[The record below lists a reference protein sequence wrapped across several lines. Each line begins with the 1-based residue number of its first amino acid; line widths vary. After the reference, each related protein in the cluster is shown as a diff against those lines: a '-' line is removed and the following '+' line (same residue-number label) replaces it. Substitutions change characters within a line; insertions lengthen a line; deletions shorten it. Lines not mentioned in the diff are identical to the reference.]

1 MQSFRESSPRLLPAS
16 RLLAALLLA
25 ALAAAGAAA
34 QTTVGRISGTVRDVN
49 GAVLPNVLV
58 TVTNEQTN
66 LVRNVTTDAE
76 GFYVATNLPV
86 GMYSVSVEQAGFK
99 RAVTT
104 QNKLGADDR
113 ITVDVM
119 LEAGNVTETVEVTSA
134 AGETVN
140 TTSAEISRVINRE
153 QVEGLAL
160 NAGNYMQL
168 TTLMPGTAEYNDDAI
183 ANTTGLG
190 VNQPINGNRGN
201 ANNLTVDGGFNLDS
215 GSNNSQINSVG
226 LEFIQEVNVKS
237 SNFSAEFGRNSGASI
252 NVVTRG
258 GTNEYHGGVFENFR
272 NDKLDARDFFA
283 AERRKLRFNHF
294 GWNFGG
300 PIIKDKFFFFGGM
313 EWKKIRRST
322 DATRRTLPT
331 TAELN
336 GDFSLRLRGPD
347 NIVGTADDGAL
358 RDPRN
363 AAATCR
369 APTVNAQGVV
379 TTPAIRT
386 GCFPGNIIP
395 AGRITADGL
404 AIANVFRFAIA
415 GAAAYTD
422 TPTGNNAL
430 IQGDNPFNFR
440 EEIVR
445 LDYRFNNSHSVYGRY
460 IHDNFNLIDPFGTF
474 IGSQLPTI
482 PTNRVRPATSYQ
494 VSHTWLITPT
504 LINEAKV
511 NASWNGQRVPPVGDV
526 WKRETYGFQ
535 FGQLFSG
542 GRFDN
547 SIPNVNVSGFA
558 TWAGASRSL
567 LSPTTDI
574 AFSDNLSINRGAHAF
589 KTGLL
594 VARNRKD
601 QNGRSIYTGDVTFN
615 TGGNPNTSNNALADA
630 LLGNFRTY
638 TEAADDPIAFFR
650 FTQVEGYFTDSWKVN
665 RKLSLELGLRYYNL
679 APIYTQANNIANFV
693 PRLYDPARAVT
704 VSRIGVVT
712 LGPNANRFNGLVRAG
727 AGIPDEERGR
737 VNVSDAA
744 LSAVPTG
751 APRGLYP
758 TYHKFAPR
766 VGFAYA
772 PFADSS
778 TVLRAGFGMFYD
790 RPEGNLIYSQP
801 NLPPFIESAQFNNG
815 NLSDIRG
822 GAAAALGPFGE
833 IHSISE
839 DLDVPYSMNFSVS
852 LQREL
857 PHGFFVEAAYVGN
870 LGRHLISQ
878 PDINQP
884 SFAAIRA
891 NLLLPTAQ
899 QFVTDA
905 LRPYKGYSAIRMRL
919 SDSVSNYNSMQL
931 YATKRK
937 GALSLTAGYTWSKAL
952 ADSSGN
958 GDNLE
963 DAVNNRHFNYGPTSF
978 DRRHVFFATY
988 IFKVPFFQNL
998 RGPGGAVLSGWE
1010 VSGITR
1016 LQTGQ
1021 LLTVTGEAL
1030 LGGGGRR
1037 ADYLGGPVLLPDG
1050 ERGPNGWINPA
1061 AFRAAPDDRR
1071 GTAGVGIVPGPGR
1084 QTWDFS
1090 FRKVFR
1096 FREDVRVQL
1105 KADLF
1110 NAFNRAN
1117 FRNPD
1122 TNWGRLNAAGDCS
1135 PCRSQ
1140 FGTISDTAP
1149 GRQIQLGLKFTF

>member
-1 MQSFRESSPRLLPAS
+1 MQNVRESRPRLLHPS
-16 RLLAALLLA
+16 RLFAALLLA
-25 ALAAAGAAA
+25 ALACAGAAA
-34 QTTVGRISGTVRDVN
+34 QTTAGRISGTVRDAN
-49 GAVLPNVLV
+49 GAVVPNVTV

-66 LVRNVTTDAE
+66 LVRNVTTDDG
-76 GFYVATNLPV
+76 GFYVVTNLPV
-86 GMYSVSVEQAGFK
+86 GTYSVSVEQTGFK
-99 RAVTT
+99 KALKT

-113 ITVDVM
+113 ITVDVV
-119 LEAGNVTETVEVTSA
+119 LEAGNLSETVEVTA
-134 AGETVN
+134 ATGETVN
-140 TTSAEISRVINRE
+140 TTSGEISRVINRE

-168 TTLMPGTAEYNDDAI
+168 TTLIPGTAEYNDDAI

-201 ANNLTVDGGFNLDS
+201 SNNLTVDGGFNLDS

-226 LEFIQEVNVKS
+226 LDFIQEVNVKT

-258 GTNEYHGGVFENFR
+258 GSNEFHGGAFENFR
-272 NDKLDARDFFA
+272 NDRLDAREFFA
-283 AERRKLRFNHF
+283 TDKKKLRFNHF

-300 PIIKDKFFFFGGM
+300 PVVKDKFFFFGGM
-313 EWKKIRRST
+313 EWKKIRRLT

-347 NIVGTADDGAL
+347 GVPGTADDGVL

-363 AAATCR
+363 AATTCV
-369 APTVNAQGVV
+369 APAITNGVV
-379 TTPAIRT
+379 TRAAVRT
-386 GCFPGNIIP
+386 GCFPGNVIP
-395 AGRITADGL
+395 AGRITADGR
-404 AIANVFRFAIA
+404 AIANVFRFAISQ
-415 GAAAYTD
+415 AASYTD
-422 TPTGNNAL
+422 APTGNNAI

-440 EEIVR
+440 EDIIR
-445 LDYRFNNSHSVYGRY
+445 LDYRFNDHHSVYGRY
-460 IHDNFNLIDPFGTF
+460 LHDNFNLIDPFGTF

-482 PTNRVRPATSYQ
+482 PTNRLRPASSYQ

-504 LINEAKV
+504 LINEAKGNV
-511 NASWNGQRVPPVGDV
+511 SFNRQRVPPVGDS

-535 FGQLFSG
+535 FPQLFSG

-574 AFSDNLSINRGAHAF
+574 AFTDNLSINRSSHAF

-615 TGGNPNTSNNALADA
+615 TGGNPNTTNNALADA

-638 TEAADDPIAFFR
+638 TEAADDPIGFFR
-650 FTQVEGYFTDSWKVN
+650 FTQVEAYFTDSWKVS
-665 RKLSLELGLRYYNL
+665 RRLSLELGLRYYNM

-704 VSRIGVVT
+704 VSRTGTVT
-712 LGPNANRFNGLVRAG
+712 VPAGANRFNGLIRAG
-727 AGIPDEERGR
+727 GGIPAGERGR

-744 LSAVPTG
+744 LALVPAG

-758 TYHKFAPR
+758 TYNKFAPR
-766 VGFAYA
+766 VGFSYS
-772 PFADSS
+772 PFSNDS
-778 TVLRAGFGMFYD
+778 TVIRGGFGIFYD

-822 GAAAALGPFGE
+822 GTAAALGPFGE
-833 IHSISE
+833 ISAINE
-839 DLDVPYSMNFSVS
+839 DLEVPYSMNYSLS

-857 PHGFFVEAAYVGN
+857 PRGFFVEAAYVGN

-884 SFAAIRA
+884 SFEAIRA
-891 NLLLPTAQ
+891 NLLLPSSQ

-958 GDNLE
+958 GDNPE
-963 DAVNNRHFNYGPTSF
+963 DAVLNRHFNYGPTSF

-988 IFKVPFFQNL
+988 IYKMPFFRGL
-998 RGPGGAVLSGWE
+998 RGVGGALLSGWE

-1021 LLTVTGEAL
+1021 LLTVTGEAA

-1037 ADYLGGPVLLPDG
+1037 ADYLGGPVLLPEDQ
-1050 ERGPNGWINPA
+1050 RGPDGWINPA
-1061 AFRAAPDDRR
+1061 AFRAAPDVRR
-1071 GTAGVGIVPGPGR
+1071 GNAGVGIVPGPGR
-1084 QTWDFS
+1084 QVWDLS

-1096 FREDVRVQL
+1096 AGEDVRLQF

-1149 GRQIQLGLKFTF
+1149 GRNIQLGLKLTF

>member
-1 MQSFRESSPRLLPAS
+1 MQSVREFRPRLLPAP

-25 ALAAAGAAA
+25 ALAWASASA
-34 QTTVGRISGTVRDVN
+34 QTTVGRISGTVRDAN
-49 GAVLPNVLV
+49 GAVLPNVAV

-66 LVRNVTTDAE
+66 LVRSVTSDGE

-86 GMYSVSVEQAGFK
+86 GTYSVSAEQAGFK
-99 RAVTT
+99 KALAT

-113 ITVDVM
+113 LTVDVI
-119 LEAGNVTETVEVTSA
+119 LEAGSVTETVEVTSA

-237 SNFSAEFGRNSGASI
+237 ANFSAEFGRNSGASI

-258 GTNEYHGGVFENFR
+258 GTNEFHGGAFENFR
-272 NDKLDARDFFA
+272 NDKLDAREFFA

-300 PIIKDKFFFFGGM
+300 PLIKDKFFFFGGM

-336 GDFSLRLRGPD
+336 GDFSARLRGPD
-347 NIVGTADDGAL
+347 NVVGTADDGVL

-363 AAATCR
+363 AATTCV
-369 APTVNAQGVV
+369 APIITNGVV
-379 TTPAIRT
+379 TRAAVRT
-386 GCFPGNIIP
+386 GCFAGNVIP
-395 AGRITADGL
+395 TALITADGRG
-404 AIANVFRFAIA
+404 IANVFRFAISE
-415 GAAAYTD
+415 AAAFAD

-460 IHDNFNLIDPFGTF
+460 LHDNFNLVDPFGTF

-526 WKRETYGFQ
+526 WMRETYGFE
-535 FGQLFSG
+535 FPQLFAG
-542 GRFDN
+542 GRFDD

-558 TWAGASRSL
+558 TFQGASRSL

-574 AFSDNLSINRGAHAF
+574 AFSDNLSINRSAHSL

-601 QNGRSIYTGDVTFN
+601 QNGRSNYAGDVTFN
-615 TGGNPNTSNNALADA
+615 TGGNPNTTNNALADA

-638 TEAADDPIAFFR
+638 TEAADDPIGFFR
-650 FTQVEGYFTDSWKVN
+650 FTQVEAYVTDSWKVS
-665 RKLSLELGLRYYNL
+665 RRLSLELGVRYYNM

-693 PRLYDPARAVT
+693 PRLYDPARAVA
-704 VSRIGVVT
+704 VSRTGVVT
-712 LGPNANRFNGLVRAG
+712 LPAGANRFNGLIRAG
-727 AGIPDEERGR
+727 GGIPEEERGR
-737 VNVSDAA
+737 VSVSEAA
-744 LSAVPTG
+744 LASVPPG

-772 PFADSS
+772 PFDDSS
-778 TVLRAGFGMFYD
+778 TVVRGGFGMFYD

-801 NLPPFIESAQFNNG
+801 NLPPFIESSQFNNG
-815 NLSDIRG
+815 NLSNIRG
-822 GAAAALGPFGE
+822 GAASALGPFGE

-839 DLDVPYSMNFSVS
+839 ELDIPYSMNFSLSV
-852 LQREL
+852 QREL
-857 PHGFFVEAAYVGN
+857 PRGFFVEAAYVGN

-891 NLLLPTAQ
+891 NLLLPANQ
-899 QFVTDA
+899 QFVNDA

-931 YATKRK
+931 YATKRR
-937 GALSLTAGYTWSKAL
+937 GALALTAGYTWSKAL

-963 DAVNNRHFNYGPTSF
+963 DAVENRHFSYGPTSF

-988 IFKVPFFQNL
+988 IYKLPFFGNL
-998 RGPGGAVLSGWE
+998 RGVGGAVLSGWE

-1021 LLTVTGEAL
+1021 LLTVTGESA

-1071 GTAGVGIVPGPGR
+1071 GTAGAGIVPGPGR

-1096 FREDVRVQL
+1096 FGEDVRVQL

-1122 TNWGRLNAAGDCS
+1122 TNWGRLNTAGDCS

-1149 GRQIQLGLKFTF
+1149 GRSIQLGLKLNF